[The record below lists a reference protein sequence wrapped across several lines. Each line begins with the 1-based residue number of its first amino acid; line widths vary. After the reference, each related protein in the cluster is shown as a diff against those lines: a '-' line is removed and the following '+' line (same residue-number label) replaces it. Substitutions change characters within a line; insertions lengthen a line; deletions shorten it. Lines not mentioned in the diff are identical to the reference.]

1 MIKIGIT
8 GQTGFVGTH
17 LFDTI
22 GLYQDKFIRIPF
34 QDELFRNDT
43 QLQNFVNQCDVIVHL
58 AAMNRHNDPEV
69 IYNTNIGLVNQL
81 IAACEST
88 QSTPHIL
95 FSSSTQEDRD
105 NLYGRS
111 KKEGRKLLEQW
122 ADINKGQFT
131 GLIIPN
137 VYGPFGHPYYNSVVA
152 TFCHQI
158 THNEQPR
165 IEVDGTLKLIY
176 VGELVSQ
183 ILEIVE
189 QFFSDQKNN
198 VVINEVLLQHT
209 AEIKVSA
216 LLKLIQGYKN
226 NYFERG
232 EIPDLSNPFHKNI
245 WNTFL
250 CFLDHQLFYPFH
262 LNLHNDNRGSFAET
276 AKLKSGGQISFS
288 TTAPGITRGNHY
300 HTRKSERFI
309 VIKGQAK
316 IEIRRIGTD
325 LKHSFLLNG
334 DRPSFVDMPIWFT
347 HNITNIGDDD
357 LYTIFWINEE
367 YDPSDP
373 DTYYEEV

>member
-1 MIKIGIT
+1 MIKIGVT
-8 GQTGFVGTH
+8 GQVGFIGTH

-22 GLYQDKFIRIPF
+22 GLYQDKFIKIPF
-34 QDELFRNDT
+34 QNEFFRNDT

-69 IYNTNIGLVNQL
+69 IYNTNIGLVKQL

-216 LLKLIQGYKN
+216 LLKLIQDYKD

-250 CFLDHQLFYPFH
+250 CYLDHQLFYPFY
-262 LNLHNDNRGSFAET
+262 LNLHTDNRGSFAET
-276 AKLKSGGQISFS
+276 AKFKSGGQVSFS

-325 LKHSFLLNG
+325 LKYSFLLNG

-347 HNITNIGDDD
+347 HNVTNIGDDD

-367 YDPSDP
+367 YDSSDP
-373 DTYYEEV
+373 DTYFEEV